1 MYHVH
6 INSIELFIFYILHIL
21 LYETPFPQM
30 CSNFTRDLTTKLRN
44 ANKSQINQFF
54 TLNGRKIKY
63 YGNQNSCR

>member
-1 MYHVH
+1 MKA
-6 INSIELFIFYILHIL
+6 
-21 LYETPFPQM
+21 PFPQM